1 VDLVGQPRNGGG
13 TSGAKGLRFGNNH
26 VTPSTMRFS
35 ILFLATVLFS
45 HRLESQAKGTLTVR
59 TGGRDSVLSPAQL
72 ATIPRHDLRVAGENS
87 TDTATVSGVTLWDL
101 MQKAGV
107 PAAAASG
114 RQRGSMY
121 VRLRGSDGQS
131 AIFGLVEIDPSFS
144 KRTVLVADRRNGQPL
159 DAVEGPWR
167 AFVPDDIRHARW
179 IRGLV
184 LVEVDT
190 LKP

>member
-1 VDLVGQPRNGGG
+1 MTLRGAIARGTGVAGLVCLLAGNAQAQPK
-13 TSGAKGLRFGNNH
+13 GALMIRSAGH
-26 VTPSTMRFS
+26 
-35 ILFLATVLFS
+35 
-45 HRLESQAKGTLTVR
+45 
-59 TGGRDSVLSPAQL
+59 DSVLSPAQL

-101 MQKAGV
+101 IQKAGV
-107 PAAAASG
+107 PPAAASG
-114 RQRGSMY
+114 RQRGSAY
-121 VRLRGSDGQS
+121 VRLKGSDGQS

>member
-1 VDLVGQPRNGGG
+1 MRMRG
-13 TSGAKGLRFGNNH
+13 TIAMLLSVVTQGA
-26 VTPSTMRFS
+26 VAQT
-35 ILFLATVLFS
+35 
-45 HRLESQAKGTLTVR
+45 KGTLTIR
-59 TGGRDSVLSPAQL
+59 SAGHDSILSAAQL
-72 ATIPRHDLRVAGENS
+72 ASIPRRDLRVAGDNS
-87 TDTATVSGVTLWDL
+87 TDSATMSGVSLWDL
-101 MQKAGV
+101 MQKAGL
-107 PAAAASG
+107 PAASASG

-121 VRLRGSDGQS
+121 VRLKGSDGQS

-144 KRTVLVADRRNGQPL
+144 KRTVLVADRRNRQPL

-167 AFVPDDIRHARW
+167 AFVPDDLRHARW